1 MNITRNCL
9 LPLIMLAVSCAALAD
24 PPADAK
30 AGNDKAASAP
40 AKEQTAAQSSCVSY
54 CEAAETHC
62 STEVRRA
69 RSECSK
75 RAATAGR
82 DPFTNRNSDYTY
94 FCGYFGNGNAC
105 GTGAYSASCRN
116 RFTRTYGLCVDAIQD
131 NIASMRY
138 DCYQTERKAQTYCR
152 DELRD
157 CKASCM

>member
-9 LPLIMLAVSCAALAD
+9 LPLIMVAAVCTALAD
-24 PPADAK
+24 SPAQP
-30 AGNDKAASAP
+30 KAASGKTDSAL
-40 AKEQTAAQSSCVSY
+40 AKETAPAQSSCVSY
-54 CEAAETHC
+54 CEAAETQC
-62 STEVRRA
+62 SSEVRRA

-105 GTGAYSASCRN
+105 GAGAYSAACRN

-157 CKASCM
+157 CKASCP